1 MATTTIA
8 RITFN
13 NVIMP
18 TKLRD
23 FGNKKGYGIEFSII
37 IDDPNLQKQL
47 IDDGVSLYFSPNT
60 NKDEPPKAYLNCKLD
75 NRYNDVV
82 VAVDRGDGNLV
93 EVSQNNLVSLDEA
106 WIKDA
111 DVHCVLS
118 SWSRNNRSG
127 VSVYAKTV
135 IIRLLTEEEKNEIK
149 QNYTYTDP
157 LREKYSLKR

>member
-1 MATTTIA
+1 MATIA

-23 FGNKKGYGIEFSII
+23 FGNENGYGIQFSII
-37 IDDPNLQKQL
+37 INDPNIQKQL
-47 IDDGVSLYFSPNT
+47 IDDGVDLYFSPNT
-60 NKDEPPKAYLNCKLD
+60 NKDEPPKAYLRCKLD
-75 NRYNDVV
+75 YKYNDIV
-82 VAVDRGDGNLV
+82 VAVDRGDGKLV
-93 EVSQNNLVSLDEA
+93 EVSQKNLVSLNGA

-111 DVHCVLS
+111 DVHCIIN
-118 SWSRNNRSG
+118 SWSYNNRSG

-135 IIRLLTEEEKNEIK
+135 IIHLLTEDEKNEII
-149 QNYTYTDP
+149 QNYTHIDP